1 MASTESSW
9 KGARDSP
16 SRQLLWELSRLAVSQ
31 QEDLYERL
39 DRDSRER
46 EATHKSALAEAIAR
60 HEKVRKNAEAERD
73 RLEKEIQ
80 QERERR
86 QEEARIEEERQRQN
100 RAEEDQRLAA
110 ARAEQA
116 ARAERAERAATE
128 ERNAETARQEAEKKR
143 REAEAAKA
151 RKAQEAEAR
160 NVAEKERKSKEE
172 AAAAASSRPSVLA
185 QMQPATSQP
194 KQLQSDPIQH
204 KSHARREA
212 EHRRYLE
219 IHRNLKE
226 LRVFM
231 DQQTKQDARLKSRMG
246 DMRRKVRKS
255 VGQIIEGR
263 GKNETPQRAIL
274 ATLKEAKNDFP
285 QLTVGLAGFVAH
297 PVPDAQVPALLVYLL
312 NQFAKAVVSQ
322 FIDEAAVAPKIA
334 DPVGTIAISMFAKDD
349 FRVQGLSLIDILIAK
364 FHVVCPPL
372 FGIYG
377 DEKTTE
383 GRTRLG
389 WRREEGGGAWISE
402 RSHQDR
408 MSGLGAGYA
417 ALSLR
422 SFEKSAM
429 SNPYPPHHYW
439 QALSVIL
446 NVPAGQVTD
455 THLYL
460 LRALLMNSEARFME
474 FFGDAAKKLL
484 RIAMVDYPQR
494 APKGSV
500 AAVVLETLGA
510 TMKRDKKLYL

>member
-1 MASTESSW
+1 MASTESPW
-9 KGARDSP
+9 KAARDSP

-60 HEKVRKNAEAERD
+60 HEQVRKNAEAERD
-73 RLEKEIQ
+73 RLEKQIQ

-86 QEEARIEEERQRQN
+86 ETEARREEERQR
-100 RAEEDQRLAA
+100 RITAEEDRRIAA
-110 ARAEQA
+110 ERAEIA
-116 ARAERAERAATE
+116 ARAERAATE
-128 ERNAETARQEAEKKR
+128 ERNAENARQEAEKQR
-143 REAEAAKA
+143 RAVEAAKV
-151 RKAQEAEAR
+151 KKSQEADAQKM
-160 NVAEKERKSKEE
+160 AEKERKEREE
-172 AAAAASSRPSVLA
+172 AAAAAVSRPSITA
-185 QMQPATSQP
+185 QMQPAQSKPQQSQTDPTQHTSQ
-194 KQLQSDPIQH
+194 
-204 KSHARREA
+204 ARREA

-219 IHRNLKE
+219 IHSKLKE

-231 DQQTKQDARLKSRMG
+231 DQQVTQNPKLKLRMG

-255 VGQIIEGR
+255 VGQIIEGK

-274 ATLKEAKNDFP
+274 TTLKEAKNDFP
-285 QLTVGLAGFVAH
+285 QPTVGLAAFIAR

-322 FIDEAAVAPKIA
+322 FINEAAVAPKIA
-334 DPVGTIAISMFAKDD
+334 DPVGTIASSIFAKDD
-349 FRVQGLSLIDILIAK
+349 FRTQGVSLIDILIAK

-389 WRREEGGGAWISE
+389 WQREEGGGPWISE

-422 SFEKSAM
+422 SFEKSSM
-429 SNPYPPHHYW
+429 SNPYPPYHYW
-439 QALSVIL
+439 QTLSMIL

-460 LRALLMNSEARFME
+460 LRALLMNSEARLME

-484 RIAMVDYPQR
+484 RIAMEDYPQR
-494 APKGSV
+494 AAKGSV
-500 AAVVLETLGA
+500 AAVVLQTLGA

>member
-1 MASTESSW
+1 
-9 KGARDSP
+9 
-16 SRQLLWELSRLAVSQ
+16 RQ
-31 QEDLYERL
+31 
-39 DRDSRER
+39 R

-60 HEKVRKNAEAERD
+60 HEQVRKNAEAERD
-73 RLEKEIQ
+73 RLEKQIQ

-86 QEEARIEEERQRQN
+86 ETEARREEERQR
-100 RAEEDQRLAA
+100 RIAAEEDRRIAA
-110 ARAEQA
+110 ERAEIA
-116 ARAERAERAATE
+116 ARAERAATE
-128 ERNAETARQEAEKKR
+128 ERNAENARQEAEKQHR
-143 REAEAAKA
+143 AVEAAKVK
-151 RKAQEAEAR
+151 KAQEADAQKM
-160 NVAEKERKSKEE
+160 AEKERKQREE
-172 AAAAASSRPSVLA
+172 AAAAAVSRPSITA
-185 QMQPATSQP
+185 QMQPAQSKPQQSQMDPTQHTSQ
-194 KQLQSDPIQH
+194 
-204 KSHARREA
+204 ARREA

-219 IHRNLKE
+219 IHSKLKE

-231 DQQTKQDARLKSRMG
+231 DQQVTQNPKLKLRMG

-255 VGQIIEGR
+255 VGQIIEGK

-274 ATLKEAKNDFP
+274 TTLKEAKNDFP
-285 QLTVGLAGFVAH
+285 QPTVGLAAFIAR

-322 FIDEAAVAPKIA
+322 FINEAAVAPKIA
-334 DPVGTIAISMFAKDD
+334 DPVGTIASGIFAKDD
-349 FRVQGLSLIDILIAK
+349 FRVQGVSLIDILIAK
-364 FHVVCPPL
+364 FHIVCPPL

-383 GRTRLG
+383 GRARLG
-389 WRREEGGGAWISE
+389 WQREEGGGPWISE

-422 SFEKSAM
+422 SFEKSTM
-429 SNPYPPHHYW
+429 SNPYPPYHYW
-439 QALSVIL
+439 QALSMIL

-484 RIAMVDYPQR
+484 
-494 APKGSV
+494 
-500 AAVVLETLGA
+500 
-510 TMKRDKKLYL
+510 